1 MKRAKTTIK
10 LNDTH
15 MDAVRRARLTYDDIN
30 GARATRYRDKA
41 VAQAVA
47 QIQRPSRQ
55 ATENV
60 RHRFTQ
66 RFLEA
71 IK

>member
-1 MKRAKTTIK
+1 MKRA
-10 LNDTH
+10 NTH
-15 MDAVRRARLTYDDIN
+15 TKIDHVHLEAVRRARMTYDDTQGLIS
-30 GARATRYRDKA
+30 TRYMDRA
-41 VAQAVA
+41 ITQAVA
-47 QIQRPSRQ
+47 QIQRPSRI

-60 RHRFTQ
+60 RQILTQ

>member
-1 MKRAKTTIK
+1 MKHRTRIK

-15 MDAVRRARLTYDDIN
+15 MDAVRRARLTHDDTQ
-30 GARATRYRDKA
+30 GAMATRYMDKA
-41 VAQAVA
+41 VSQAVA
-47 QIQRPSRQ
+47 QIQRPARQ

-60 RHRFTQ
+60 RVRFTQ

>member
-1 MKRAKTTIK
+1 MKHRTRIK

-15 MDAVRRARLTYDDIN
+15 MDAVRRARLTHDDTQ
-30 GARATRYRDKA
+30 GAMATRYMDKA

-47 QIQRPSRQ
+47 QIQRPSRII
-55 ATENV
+55 AENV
-60 RHRFTQ
+60 RQTLTQ

>member
-1 MKRAKTTIK
+1 MKRANTTTK
-10 LNDTH
+10 LNH
-15 MDAVRRARLTYDDIN
+15 SHLEAVRRARMTYDDTQGLIS
-30 GARATRYRDKA
+30 TRYMDRA
-41 VAQAVA
+41 LSQAVA
-47 QIQRPSRQ
+47 QIQRPSRI

-60 RHRFTQ
+60 RQILTK

>member
-15 MDAVRRARLTYDDIN
+15 MDAVRRARLTHDDTQ
-30 GARATRYRDKA
+30 GAMATRYMDKA

-55 ATENV
+55 AVETV
-60 RHRFTQ
+60 RVMFTQ

>member
-1 MKRAKTTIK
+1 MKRA
-10 LNDTH
+10 NTH
-15 MDAVRRARLTYDDIN
+15 TKIDHVHLEAVRRARMTYDDTQGLIS
-30 GARATRYRDKA
+30 TRYMDKA
-41 VAQAVA
+41 LSQAVA

-60 RHRFTQ
+60 RQSFTQ

>member
-1 MKRAKTTIK
+1 MKRANTTIK

-15 MDAVRRARLTYDDIN
+15 MDAVRRARLAHDDIE
-30 GARATRYRDKA
+30 GARATRYMDKA

-55 ATENV
+55 AVETV
-60 RHRFTQ
+60 RVMFTQ

>member
-1 MKRAKTTIK
+1 MKHRTRIK

-15 MDAVRRARLTYDDIN
+15 MDAVRRARLTHDDTQ
-30 GARATRYRDKA
+30 GAMATRYMDKA

-60 RHRFTQ
+60 RQRFTQ

>member
-1 MKRAKTTIK
+1 MKHHTRIK

-15 MDAVRRARLTYDDIN
+15 MDAVRRARLAHDDTQ
-30 GARATRYRDKA
+30 GAMATRYMNKA
-41 VAQAVA
+41 LSQAVA

-55 ATENV
+55 AVETV
-60 RHRFTQ
+60 RVRFTQ

>member
-1 MKRAKTTIK
+1 MKHRTRIK

-15 MDAVRRARLTYDDIN
+15 MDAVRRARLTHDDTQ
-30 GARATRYRDKA
+30 GAQATRYMDKA

-60 RHRFTQ
+60 RVMFTQ

>member
-1 MKRAKTTIK
+1 MKRANTTTK
-10 LNDTH
+10 LNH
-15 MDAVRRARLTYDDIN
+15 SHLEAVRRARMTYDDTQGLIS
-30 GARATRYRDKA
+30 TRYMDRA
-41 VAQAVA
+41 IAQAVA
-47 QIQRPSRQ
+47 QIERPSRI

-60 RHRFTQ
+60 RQTLTQ

>member
-1 MKRAKTTIK
+1 MKHRTRIK

-15 MDAVRRARLTYDDIN
+15 MDAVRRARLTYDDTQ
-30 GARATRYRDKA
+30 GAMATRYMDKA

-47 QIQRPSRQ
+47 QIQRPTRQ

-60 RHRFTQ
+60 RQRFTQ

-71 IK
+71 IR

>member
-1 MKRAKTTIK
+1 MKRAKSTIK
-10 LNDTH
+10 LNHAHLDT
-15 MDAVRRARLTYDDIN
+15 VRRARLAHDDTQGLIS
-30 GARATRYRDKA
+30 TRYMDKA
-41 VAQAVA
+41 ISQAVA

-55 ATENV
+55 AVETV
-60 RHRFTQ
+60 RIRFTQ

>member
-1 MKRAKTTIK
+1 MKRP
-10 LNDTH
+10 H
-15 MDAVRRARLTYDDIN
+15 VRITDNTRTPLQI
-30 GARATRYRDKA
+30 ARATHDDYKATRYMDKA
-41 VAQAVA
+41 LSQAVA
-47 QIQRPSRQ
+47 QIQRPSRI

-60 RHRFTQ
+60 RQTLTQ

>member
-1 MKRAKTTIK
+1 MKRNTFTKTDY
-10 LNDTH
+10 LLLY
-15 MDAVRRARLTYDDIN
+15 AVRRAKL
-30 GARATRYRDKA
+30 ARHFAEGVEATRYLDRA
-41 VAQAVA
+41 VTQAIA
-47 QIQRPSRQ
+47 QIQRPSRI

-60 RHRFTQ
+60 RQTLTQ

>member
-1 MKRAKTTIK
+1 MKHRTRIK

-15 MDAVRRARLTYDDIN
+15 MDAVRRARLTHDDTQ
-30 GARATRYRDKA
+30 GAMATRYMDKA

-60 RHRFTQ
+60 RIRFTQ

-71 IK
+71 IR

>member
-1 MKRAKTTIK
+1 MKRANTTTK
-10 LNDTH
+10 LNH
-15 MDAVRRARLTYDDIN
+15 VHLEAVRRAKMTYDDTQGLIS
-30 GARATRYRDKA
+30 TRYMDRA
-41 VAQAVA
+41 LSQAVA
-47 QIQRPSRQ
+47 QIQRPSRI

-60 RHRFTQ
+60 RQTLTQ

>member
-1 MKRAKTTIK
+1 MKHRTRIK

-15 MDAVRRARLTYDDIN
+15 LDAVRRARLTHDDTQ
-30 GARATRYRDKA
+30 GAQATRYMDKA

-47 QIQRPSRQ
+47 QIQRPSRI

-60 RHRFTQ
+60 RQILTK

>member
-1 MKRAKTTIK
+1 
-10 LNDTH
+10 
-15 MDAVRRARLTYDDIN
+15 MDR
-30 GARATRYRDKA
+30 A
-41 VAQAVA
+41 VAQATA
-47 QIQRPSRQ
+47 QIQRPSRI

-60 RHRFTQ
+60 RQTLTQ

>member
-1 MKRAKTTIK
+1 MKRANTTTK
-10 LNDTH
+10 LNH
-15 MDAVRRARLTYDDIN
+15 SHLEAVRRARMTYDDTQGLIS
-30 GARATRYRDKA
+30 TRYMDRA
-41 VAQAVA
+41 VTQAVA
-47 QIQRPSRQ
+47 QIQRPSRI

-60 RHRFTQ
+60 RQTLTQ

>member
-1 MKRAKTTIK
+1 MKRANTTTK
-10 LNDTH
+10 LNH
-15 MDAVRRARLTYDDIN
+15 SHLDAVRRARLTHDDIN
-30 GARATRYRDKA
+30 GARATRYMDK
-41 VAQAVA
+41 VLSQAVA

-60 RHRFTQ
+60 RQRFTQ

>member
-1 MKRAKTTIK
+1 MKRANTTTK
-10 LNDTH
+10 LNRDH
-15 MDAVRRARLTYDDIN
+15 LEAVRRARMTYDDTQGLIS
-30 GARATRYRDKA
+30 TRYMDRA
-41 VAQAVA
+41 LSQAVA
-47 QIQRPSRQ
+47 QIERPSRI

-60 RHRFTQ
+60 RQTLTQ

>member
-1 MKRAKTTIK
+1 MKRANITTK
-10 LNDTH
+10 LNRDH
-15 MDAVRRARLTYDDIN
+15 LEAVRRARLTHNDTQ
-30 GARATRYRDKA
+30 GAQATRYMDKA

-55 ATENV
+55 AVETV
-60 RHRFTQ
+60 RVRFTQ
-66 RFLEA
+66 LFLEA

>member
-1 MKRAKTTIK
+1 
-10 LNDTH
+10 LTH
-15 MDAVRRARLTYDDIN
+15 DDAQ
-30 GARATRYRDKA
+30 GAMATRYMDKA

-55 ATENV
+55 ATESV
-60 RHRFTQ
+60 RQRFTQ

-71 IK
+71 IR

>member
-1 MKRAKTTIK
+1 MKRP
-10 LNDTH
+10 H
-15 MDAVRRARLTYDDIN
+15 VRITDNTRTPLQI
-30 GARATRYRDKA
+30 ARATHDDYKATRYMDKA
-41 VAQAVA
+41 LSQAVA

-60 RHRFTQ
+60 RQSFTK

>member
-1 MKRAKTTIK
+1 MKHRTRIK

-15 MDAVRRARLTYDDIN
+15 MDAVRRARLTHDDTQGLIS
-30 GARATRYRDKA
+30 TRYMDRA
-41 VAQAVA
+41 ITQAVA
-47 QIQRPSRQ
+47 QIQRPSRI

-60 RHRFTQ
+60 RQTLTQ

>member
-1 MKRAKTTIK
+1 MKHRTRIK

-15 MDAVRRARLTYDDIN
+15 MDAVRRARLAHDDN
-30 GARATRYRDKA
+30 RGAQATRYMDAIVK
-41 VAQAVA
+41 QAVA

-60 RHRFTQ
+60 RVMFTQ

>member
-1 MKRAKTTIK
+1 MKRANTTTK
-10 LNDTH
+10 LNH
-15 MDAVRRARLTYDDIN
+15 SHLEAVRRARMTYDDTQGLIS
-30 GARATRYRDKA
+30 TRYMDRA
-41 VAQAVA
+41 ITQAVA
-47 QIQRPSRQ
+47 QIERPSRI

-60 RHRFTQ
+60 RQTLTQ

>member
-1 MKRAKTTIK
+1 MKHRTRIK
-10 LNDTH
+10 LNH
-15 MDAVRRARLTYDDIN
+15 SHLDAVRRARLTHDDTQ
-30 GARATRYRDKA
+30 GAMATRYMDKA

-47 QIQRPSRQ
+47 QIQRPSRI

-60 RHRFTQ
+60 RQILTK

>member
-1 MKRAKTTIK
+1 M
-10 LNDTH
+10 
-15 MDAVRRARLTYDDIN
+15 
-30 GARATRYRDKA
+30 ATRYMDKA

-47 QIQRPSRQ
+47 QIQRPSRI

-60 RHRFTQ
+60 RQILTQ

>member
-1 MKRAKTTIK
+1 LTHD
-10 LNDTH
+10 DTQ
-15 MDAVRRARLTYDDIN
+15 
-30 GARATRYRDKA
+30 GAMATRYMDKA

-55 ATENV
+55 AVETV
-60 RHRFTQ
+60 RVRFTQ

>member
-1 MKRAKTTIK
+1 MKRAKTTTK
-10 LNDTH
+10 LNH
-15 MDAVRRARLTYDDIN
+15 SHLEAVRRARLTYDDTQGLIS
-30 GARATRYRDKA
+30 TRYMDKA

-55 ATENV
+55 AVETV
-60 RHRFTQ
+60 RVRFTQ

>member
-1 MKRAKTTIK
+1 MKHHTRIK

-15 MDAVRRARLTYDDIN
+15 MDAVRRARLTHDDTQ
-30 GARATRYRDKA
+30 GAMATRYMDKA

-55 ATENV
+55 AVETV
-60 RHRFTQ
+60 RVMFTQ